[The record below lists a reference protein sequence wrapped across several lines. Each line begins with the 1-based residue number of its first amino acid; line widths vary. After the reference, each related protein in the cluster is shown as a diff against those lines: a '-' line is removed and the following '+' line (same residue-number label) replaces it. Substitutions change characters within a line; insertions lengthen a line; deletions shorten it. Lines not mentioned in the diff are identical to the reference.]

1 MKKKI
6 EIGKEAYWKVPMYSS
21 FIYYRVN
28 VLKIFKNGKA
38 RIEYR
43 TGYGAGSLQKT
54 NTPLSHLSPEFKS
67 F

>member
-1 MKKKI
+1 MKNKI
-6 EIGKEAYWKVPMYSS
+6 KIGKQAYWKVPMYNS

-43 TGYGAGSLQKT
+43 TAYGTGSLQKT
-54 NTPLSHLSPEFKS
+54 NTHLSQLSPEFKS